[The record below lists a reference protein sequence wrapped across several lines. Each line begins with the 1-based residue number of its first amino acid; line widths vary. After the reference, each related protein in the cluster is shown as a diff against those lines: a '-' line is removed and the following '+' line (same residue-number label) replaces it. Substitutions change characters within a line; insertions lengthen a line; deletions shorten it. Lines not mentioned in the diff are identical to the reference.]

1 MKEPKKKSSIIE
13 ILDFAIEKE
22 EEAFEFYSLW
32 AKKVQDKA
40 ISEVLLELAE
50 TEKTHKAY
58 LLKVKS
64 GEKTAP
70 LPKDVTTL
78 SISDYLVEVT
88 PTENMDYQTALMVAM
103 QREKSAYQLYT
114 NMAGEVS
121 DADIRDIFLTLAGEE
136 AKHKLRLEL
145 IYDDEILKE
154 N

>member
-1 MKEPKKKSSIIE
+1 MKDPKKTSSVTE

-32 AKKVQDKA
+32 ANKVQDKA
-40 ISEVLLELAE
+40 ISEVLSELAE

-58 LLKVKS
+58 LLKLKS
-64 GEKTAP
+64 GEKIAP
-70 LPKDVTTL
+70 SPKDVTTL
-78 SISDYLVEVT
+78 SISDYLVEAT
-88 PTENMDYQTALMVAM
+88 PSEDMDYQTALMVAM

-114 NMAGEVS
+114 NVASEVS
-121 DADIRDIFLTLAGEE
+121 DPDIKDMFSTLAGEE

-145 IYDDEILKE
+145 IYDDEILRE